1 MIEILT
7 GSHYR
12 NTEHNEQ
19 QFDKINDLLFSKE
32 NPIYKKFNED
42 NFFLDDCNGFISIV
56 KTNSINKELTIK
68 QLSAFIKYL
77 KKYIKYEGF
86 LFVGQAIIKYD
97 NN

>member
-7 GSHYR
+7 GSHYH
-12 NTEHNEQ
+12 NTEHNKQ

-42 NFFLDDCNGFISIV
+42 NFFLNDCNGFISIV
-56 KTNSINKELTIK
+56 KTNSINKELTNK